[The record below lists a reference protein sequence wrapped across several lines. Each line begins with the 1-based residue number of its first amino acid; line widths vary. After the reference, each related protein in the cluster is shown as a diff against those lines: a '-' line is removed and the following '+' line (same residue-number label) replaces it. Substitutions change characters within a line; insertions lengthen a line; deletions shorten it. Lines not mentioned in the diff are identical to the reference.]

1 MTVDELLALPQYS
14 VAQEEK
20 NRILAQGL
28 RALTD
33 HHRRYCPE
41 YARIL
46 SVFHEDGP
54 RIEQPS
60 DAPWLPVS
68 LFKTHRLRSIPEHEI
83 FKVLTSS
90 GTTSQEVSHIFLDAA
105 SSQRQT
111 RALAS
116 IMTHT
121 LGTARL
127 PMIIVDTRSVI
138 HDRRSFSARGAG
150 LLGMATFG
158 RDHFYALDD
167 DMRLDHEGLRQFLR
181 RHLGE
186 QVLVF
191 GFTFMVWQYLLG
203 ALSPG
208 EIDLSHATLIHSG
221 GWKKLEEESVGDAE
235 FKHRFVEATGLTR
248 IFNFYGMVEQI
259 GSVFLQ
265 CEHGLLHAPNFSDVI
280 IRDPVT
286 WQETP
291 PGAQGVI
298 EVLSLLPT
306 SYPGHCILTEDLG
319 VVVAQDDCAC
329 GRRGRGVMIV
339 GRIPK
344 AELRGCSD
352 THAADSPLA
361 A

>member
-14 VAQEEK
+14 LAQEEK
-20 NRILAQGL
+20 DRILAQGL
-28 RALTD
+28 STLTE
-33 HHRRYCPE
+33 HHRTHCSE

-46 SVFHEDGP
+46 SAFHEDGA
-54 RIEQPS
+54 RIERPS
-60 DAPWLPVS
+60 DAPWLPIS
-68 LFKTHRLRSIPEHEI
+68 LFKTHRLRSIPEEEI

-90 GTTSQEVSHIFLDAA
+90 GTTSQEVSHVFLDAA

-116 IMTHT
+116 IMTHA
-121 LGTARL
+121 LGAARL

-138 HDRRSFSARGAG
+138 RDRRSFSARGAG

-167 DMRLDHEGLRQFLR
+167 DMHLDHEGLRQFLS
-181 RHLGE
+181 RHAGE
-186 QVLVF
+186 PVLLF

-203 ALSPG
+203 ALAPG
-208 EIDLSHATLIHSG
+208 EIDLSQATLIHSG
-221 GWKKLEEESVGDAE
+221 GWKKLEEKSVDDAE
-235 FKHRFVEATGLTR
+235 FKRRFLEATGLTR

-280 IRDPVT
+280 IRDPVS
-286 WQETP
+286 WQEAP
-291 PGAQGVI
+291 PAAQGVI
-298 EVLSLLPT
+298 EVVSLLPT

-319 VVVAQDDCAC
+319 AVVARDDCAC
-329 GRRGRGVMIV
+329 GRRGHGITIT

-352 THAADSPLA
+352 THAADTPLA

>member
-14 VAQEEK
+14 LAQEEK
-20 NRILAQGL
+20 DRILAQGL
-28 RALTD
+28 SALTD
-33 HHRRYCPE
+33 HHRTHCPE

-46 SVFHEDGP
+46 SVFHEDDR
-54 RIEQPS
+54 RIEHPA

-68 LFKTHRLRSIPEHEI
+68 LFKTHHLRSIPEDQV

-90 GTTSQEVSHIFLDAA
+90 GTTSQKVSHIYLDAA

-121 LGTARL
+121 LGPARL
-127 PMIIVDTRSVI
+127 PMVIVDTRSVI
-138 HDRRSFSARGAG
+138 RDRRSFSARGAG

-167 DMRLDHEGLRQFLR
+167 DMRLDHEGLGQFLR

-186 QVLVF
+186 QVLLF

-208 EIDLSHATLIHSG
+208 EIDLSQATLIHSG
-221 GWKKLEEESVGDAE
+221 GWKKLEQESVDDPE
-235 FKHRFVEATGLTR
+235 FKRRFLEVTGLTR

-280 IRDPVT
+280 VRDPVS
-286 WQETP
+286 WRQAP
-291 PGAQGVI
+291 AGAQGVI

-319 VVVAQDDCAC
+319 VVAAEDDCAC
-329 GRRGRGVMIV
+329 GRRGHGITIL

-352 THAADSPLA
+352 THAADTPLA